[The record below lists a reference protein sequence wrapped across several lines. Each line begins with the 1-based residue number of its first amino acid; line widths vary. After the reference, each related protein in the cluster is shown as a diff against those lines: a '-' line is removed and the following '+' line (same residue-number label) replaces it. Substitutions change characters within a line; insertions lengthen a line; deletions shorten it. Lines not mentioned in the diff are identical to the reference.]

1 MNMINDFW
9 NGKIKLWKSYWI
21 VGELFNALFIL
32 LIFNIEVRFLN
43 NRIIENF
50 LPFFNF
56 NDFSFFNKILIILWT
71 IFITVGIWRSAE
83 NYNGNFIFNFIN
95 KIFDTKINGGFFW
108 ILLTLILLSLR
119 IFSLRIIFFN

>member
-1 MNMINDFW
+1 MINDFW

-21 VGELFNALFIL
+21 VGELLNALFIL

-83 NYNGNFIFNFIN
+83 KYKGKFI
-95 KIFDTKINGGFFW
+95 W
-108 ILLTLILLSLR
+108 IVLTLIALSYR
-119 IFSLRIIFFN
+119 IFTIRLIFY